1 MGGPNKS
8 DEGEKISKPNKRSVT
23 SVGHLRVSK
32 VSPESSLQFE
42 FHLNNSGVKH
52 ITSKS
57 KQTAYQYDLK
67 TSNPCEHRCLNKLVF
82 QK

>member
-8 DEGEKISKPNKRSVT
+8 DEGEKISKPNKRSGT

-52 ITSKS
+52 ITRS
-57 KQTAYQYDLK
+57 
-67 TSNPCEHRCLNKLVF
+67 LNKHPINMTWKLLTRVNTDA
-82 QK
+82 